1 MATAGGEG
9 LRAGGRPRH
18 HRRRHRPERPRAG
31 TWPPAAPR
39 PEPTAEERGRG
50 SRRQEAWRTK
60 TFKRAFISTMHAS
73 GSCGMWG
80 PAGGDANHAEISSS
94 LQQQEALFS
103 HFF

>member
-1 MATAGGEG
+1 MQNYLLVYLSIFFYMSVTNF
-9 LRAGGRPRH
+9 
-18 HRRRHRPERPRAG
+18 
-31 TWPPAAPR
+31 
-39 PEPTAEERGRG
+39 
-50 SRRQEAWRTK
+50 QEAWRTK